1 MKVFSPRNELRPYV
15 RYYWTLSAVEP
26 ISVLTFPIG
35 CPMMIFHRR
44 QPLYI
49 HETDFSQAPFTIS
62 GQVNFPARIE
72 SSEPVEM
79 LVAVFYPHTAGMFT
93 DTPPSAFYNREINGF
108 DIAGRRLADV
118 ALRISD
124 SRGLGE
130 SVGLLE
136 RWLLTKINPTLNIRR
151 IGGSVSTLLRA
162 PSTPVD
168 SLADNACLSRRQY
181 DRIFREHVGM
191 NPKEYARVVRFQKV
205 LWLMQAG
212 RRDYAGMAAECGYAD
227 QSHMIREFRRFSGH
241 SPKQLLE
248 CQVPYSDLFTHPQLS
263 EY

>member
-1 MKVFSPRNELRPYV
+1 MKIFSPRNELRPYV

-26 ISVLTFPIG
+26 LSVLTFPIG

-49 HETDFSQAPFTIS
+49 PETDCSQSPFTIS
-62 GQVNFPARIE
+62 GQVNFPARVE

-79 LVAVFYPHTAGMFT
+79 LAAVFYPHTAGMFI
-93 DTPPSAFYNREINGF
+93 DTPPSAFYNHEINGF
-108 DIAGRRLADV
+108 DIAGRQLADV
-118 ALRISD
+118 ALRVLD
-124 SRGLGE
+124 SRGWGE

-151 IGGSVSTLLRA
+151 IGGSVSMLMRA

-181 DRIFREHVGM
+181 ERIFREQVGM

-205 LWLMQAG
+205 LWLMQCG
-212 RRDYAGMAAECGYAD
+212 ERDYAGMAAECGYAD
-227 QSHMIREFRRFSGH
+227 QSHMIREFKAMSGH
-241 SPKQLLE
+241 TPADLTRH
-248 CQVPYSDLFTHPQLS
+248 CHPYSDLFADPFA
-263 EY
+263 